1 MIVPYL
7 GRRLLRSAILLLA
20 VSAFSFCLFELAPGD
35 YFEELRMDR
44 TISPETI
51 AALRNQYG
59 VDDPVTLRYIRWL
72 TSVLRGE
79 WGFSLAYDVP
89 AGPLLFGR
97 ARNTLVLTACAALC
111 TWTIAIPFA
120 LWAAAGGNRSRHFA
134 NSVVAVLLSLPELFI
149 LLVFMAI
156 AAHWQILPSGG
167 MSSLE
172 FSGMTWWGKASDFIS
187 HLVVPL
193 AALVVAGLPAVI
205 VHTRSAV
212 VEALNSP
219 FIRFAR
225 ANGIPRRRLLLRHA
239 LPAAANPIVTLLGLS
254 TGTLLSSSLLVEA
267 IVGWPGLG
275 HLLLQALLQRDHL
288 VVAGAV
294 LLSSASLV
302 LGNLLADLLLFEI
315 DPRIREA
322 R

>member
-1 MIVPYL
+1 MLPYL
-7 GRRLLRSAILLLA
+7 GRRLLRAALLLLA

-35 YFEELRMDR
+35 YFEELRMDH
-44 TISPETI
+44 TISQETI
-51 AALRNQYG
+51 AALRNHYG
-59 VDDPVTLRYIRWL
+59 VDEPLALRYIRWL

-79 WGFSLAYDVP
+79 WGFSLAYDAP

-111 TWTIAIPFA
+111 AWTIAVPFA
-120 LWAAAGGNRSRHFA
+120 LWAAAGGNRLRLFA
-134 NSVVAVLLSLPELFI
+134 NSIVAVLLSLPELII
-149 LLVFMAI
+149 LLVFMLI
-156 AAHWQILPSGG
+156 AAHWHILPSGA
-167 MSSLE
+167 MTSLE
-172 FSGMTWWGKASDFIS
+172 FSGMTWWGKARDLIS

-193 AALVVAGLPAVI
+193 AALVVAALPAVI
-205 VHTRSAV
+205 VHTRAAV

-239 LPAAANPIVTLLGLS
+239 LPAAANPIVTLLGLA

-275 HLLLQALLQRDHL
+275 HLLLQALLLRDLL

-294 LLSSASLV
+294 LLSSACLV

-315 DPRIREA
+315 DPTIREG